1 MVVHAL
7 SAVPPLADEA
17 DVDPAVRY
25 EAGARAISGIVAS
38 TEREVAAMLERAARE
53 RAAATAHVRLRV
65 RERTAGDRLRLASLR
80 HQLTGQR
87 DAVAGGFDALLGL
100 LDEADRRLAF
110 NDGGAGIELELAR
123 SPALAAPVAA
133 APEAPVSATSGPA
146 EGASPPASVAAKR
159 RWWHR
164 WVRPAA

>member
-7 SAVPPLADEA
+7 TAVPPLQDEA
-17 DVDPAVRY
+17 ALDPAVRY

-38 TEREVAAMLERAARE
+38 TEREVAGMIERAARE
-53 RAAATAHVRLRV
+53 REAATAHVRLRV
-65 RERTAGDRLRLASLR
+65 REHTAGDRLRLASLR
-80 HQLTGQR
+80 HELTGQR
-87 DAVAGGFDALLGL
+87 DAVATGFDALLGL

-110 NDGGAGIELELAR
+110 NDGGPGIARELAR
-123 SPALAAPVAA
+123 PALSAPATASQRDGVSSPPEPAQGPTRPASAA
-133 APEAPVSATSGPA
+133 AR
-146 EGASPPASVAAKR
+146 R